1 MYATAQSRDA
11 FAGRWNYP
19 LCAADVRNRN
29 WNLRG
34 FPKRKILAGRNFI
47 KSLTN
52 KAVPLLIG
60 VLLAPAFLAPVQAQ
74 RTLTMG
80 KLAILSPSHI

>member
-1 MYATAQSRDA
+1 MRGGRLKQELEFTPVPEAQNSS
-11 FAGRWNYP
+11 G
-19 LCAADVRNRN
+19 
-29 WNLRG
+29 G
-34 FPKRKILAGRNFI
+34 GSI